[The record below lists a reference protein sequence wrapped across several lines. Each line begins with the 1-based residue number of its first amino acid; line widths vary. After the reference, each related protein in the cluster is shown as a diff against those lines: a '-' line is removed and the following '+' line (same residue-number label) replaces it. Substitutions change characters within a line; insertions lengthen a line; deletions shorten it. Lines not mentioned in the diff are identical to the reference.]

1 MQYDEFISQVRDEG
15 DLGTNDRAAQ
25 ITTVVLEVLG
35 QRLSGGEADGLA
47 AQLPAELKAPL
58 DRHTGE
64 AEAFDVDDFLRR
76 IADVEERGS
85 DPEHARVHARA
96 VLTTV
101 ARTVS
106 TGELDNLR
114 SQLPAGYSA
123 LMH

>member
-1 MQYDEFISQVRDEG
+1 MQYDEFISQVNNEAN
-15 DLGTNDRAAQ
+15 LGTTDRAER

-35 QRLSGGEADGLA
+35 QRLSGGEADDLA
-47 AQLPAELKAPL
+47 AQLPAELKEPL
-58 DRHTGE
+58 DRHTGD

-76 IADVEERGS
+76 IADQEGEGTS
-85 DPEHARVHARA
+85 PEHARNYARA

-106 TGELDNLR
+106 AGELDNLR
-114 SQLPAGYSA
+114 SQLPAGYGA